1 MISFL
6 LFLFLP
12 STISAFVSTFS
23 HDVIAY
29 SNLTPKMIQFRVDM
43 VGNGGQGWRN
53 DDFLS
58 SLGSD
63 EEDRE
68 RVTDEYNDFKKSRE
82 SFQKRQMERMNSPEF
97 KKFQEQQISRQ
108 LQRQENDS
116 DGGFFD
122 DIGFFQETEE
132 SRFGNMMRQT
142 EMKKRMGMND
152 LGSGYGIGFEQK
164 FGVPLDDDF
173 EDDETV

>member
-1 MISFL
+1 
-6 LFLFLP
+6 
-12 STISAFVSTFS
+12 
-23 HDVIAY
+23 
-29 SNLTPKMIQFRVDM
+29 M